1 MDRAGKS
8 TRLGAAAAADS
19 TAGDLAP
26 SRFGSRSC
34 MLLSTSMSALAGYF
48 CVAAQERF
56 GPWPVLLSRFAV
68 PLALLGA
75 AMGPGLVRALQRP
88 RPVHLL
94 RAVFLL
100 ASQALFL
107 ACARRGGLFVAI
119 VLFNTGPLFL
129 VGIEAAHRR
138 QALSWSAMGW
148 SGVGFAGAWLVQGQH
163 ATPAASGLLPGLA
176 SGVCYALS
184 QFTLFLASTEDRET
198 TVLAQTFFWCSAMCL
213 APALVTMPR
222 SLPAAT
228 GSTALALAWL
238 FLGGLCSLGNQWFRT
253 LAYRGST
260 RAAGLAPLLYF
271 GVAVGMV
278 LQSVHSGRLPAKPEL
293 LGAACIVGAALG
305 VRRQPAVTNPRG

>member
-1 MDRAGKS
+1 MTSPAPR
-8 TRLGAAAAADS
+8 RLG
-19 TAGDLAP
+19 
-26 SRFGSRSC
+26 SRAY
-34 MLLSTSMSALAGYF
+34 MLLSTSMFSLSGYF
-48 CVAAQERF
+48 CVQAMDRL
-56 GPWPVLLSRFAV
+56 GPWTVLLGRFAV

-75 AMGPGLVRALQRP
+75 ALGPRLLQALGRP

-94 RAVFLL
+94 RAAFLVG
-100 ASQALFL
+100 SQALFL
-107 ACARRGGLFVAI
+107 ACARSGGLFVAI
-119 VLFNTGPLFL
+119 VLYNTGPLFL
-129 VGIEAAHRR
+129 VGIEAAYRR
-138 QALSWSAMGW
+138 QALARGALAWSAL
-148 SGVGFAGAWLVQGQH
+148 GFAGVWLLH
-163 ATPAASGLLPGLA
+163 AQAGAPGAADLLPGLA
-176 SGVCYALS
+176 AGVFYALS
-184 QFTLFLASTEDRET
+184 QFTLFLASAEDRDS
-198 TVLAQTFFWCSAMCL
+198 TVVAQTFFWCSAMCL